1 MNTLGPYAIEQDYS
15 HYVSKSS
22 GVIFGLV
29 GTAKKGPV
37 NEPTLCTSSTD
48 FIRKFGEASPDH
60 LGLYA
65 AMYYL
70 SQGNRC
76 YFVRAEGDTPAQK
89 GVTTIKGL
97 VENPTP
103 NTESDES
110 SEETE
115 PEVVDPVN
123 AITLTAKTPGTYF
136 NNLKIIVAGSVVGY
150 KITVNDGIRTLETI
164 MYQIG
169 DNFNSAYFDASAV
182 TEGITSL
189 VPGTYVV
196 EGGTDSA
203 TDLNSANWIKALEK
217 LKSSTYDINLFAVPG
232 ISDQAV
238 IVKAL
243 QIAENRG
250 DALFLVDP
258 PNNLDPA
265 DVADWHN
272 GAGEYSASS
281 TLYNSSYG
289 ALYYSWQKIYDN
301 NYAQYVD
308 VPPSVIVA
316 SVMAKSARETAIWMP
331 PAGMIR
337 GKVDGV
343 IKPVYTPDDGERD
356 ALYADTNAVNC
367 IIDDP
372 TEGLVVFGQK
382 TLLRSQTALNRVNVR
397 MLLNYLK
404 RVIVA
409 AAKYLTFEPNDSYT
423 WNSFEDLVE
432 PTLRSI
438 GQRRGLYAYKIVK
451 GEEIVTNDDIDN
463 YRMPC
468 KILIQP
474 TKAAEEIPI
483 YFTITR
489 TGVDFNDVLDNDYI
503 PSI

>member
-22 GVIFGLV
+22 GVILGVV
-29 GTAKKGPV
+29 GTATKGPV
-37 NEPTLCTSSTD
+37 NEPTLCTSATD
-48 FIRKFGEASPDH
+48 FIRKFGNASPDH

-76 YFVRAEGDTPAQK
+76 YFVRAEGSTPAAKATATVQ
-89 GVTTIKGL
+89 GRVTGA
-97 VENPTP
+97 
-103 NTESDES
+103 
-110 SEETE
+110 SEDT
-115 PEVVDPVN
+115 N
-123 AITLTAKTPGTYF
+123 AITLTAKTPGTYY
-136 NNLKIIVAGSVVGY
+136 NALRVVVAASVIGY
-150 KITVNDGIRTLETI
+150 KITVNDGTKTLETI
-164 MYQIG
+164 MFQIG
-169 DNFNSAYFDASAV
+169 DTFNSAYFDATAV
-182 TEGITSL
+182 VENLASL
-189 VPGTYVV
+189 TPGTYTAS
-196 EGGTDSA
+196 GGTDSA
-203 TDLNSANWIKALEK
+203 TSLTSANWITALET
-217 LKSSTYDINLFAVPG
+217 LKSSTYDINVFAVPG

-238 IVKAL
+238 IIKAL

-272 GAGEYSASS
+272 GTGDYTATS

-289 ALYYSWQKIYDN
+289 ALYYSWQKIYDQ
-301 NYAQYVD
+301 NYNQYVD

-316 SVMAKSARETAIWMP
+316 EVMARSARETAIWMP

-343 IKPVYTPDDGERD
+343 VSPVYSPDQGERD
-356 ALYADTNAVNC
+356 ALYTDANAVNC
-367 IIDDP
+367 IIEDP

-404 RVIVA
+404 RVVVA

-438 GQRRGLYAYKIVK
+438 GQRRGLYAYRIVK
-451 GEEIVTNDDIDN
+451 GEEIVTEDDIDN

-489 TGVDFNDVLDNDYI
+489 TGVDFNDVLDGDYI